1 MARLSLASAR
11 VPRVQYNSVIHTLVY
26 LRGRNFIGL
35 LNKSIAK
42 GNPLR
47 VKLFTIDTQVCQ
59 NI

>member
-1 MARLSLASAR
+1 MNYKKIENFLASAR
-11 VPRVQYNSVIHTLVY
+11 VPRVQYNSAIHTLVY

-47 VKLFTIDTQVCQ
+47 VKLFIVDR